1 MKKKK
6 VIRIAIFLFI
16 VFAFAVTFEKTY
28 SRYVLTEHFDTT
40 FSSAPFYFNVSS
52 DAPYLAVK
60 RVMKGNL
67 FADPTIDIV
76 VQNNDGA
83 NYNEYDVKYNIT
95 IVDNPK
101 FTFEG
106 DTNTIT
112 KTIHGGSKIDETVS
126 LKFKVK
132 NFEDPTDKIT
142 LKIEAISPYKKTFED
157 LTFNIRNEWLIQKI
171 EDLVIFS
178 NSVNEGKSYVGD
190 YVLLMNDLDFNEPSD
205 YENPNST
212 DYNDYNGDT
221 KTDILIKELQTG
233 RGFIPIGFVDET
245 KVAEQNVHF
254 SGNFDGQK
262 HTIKNLYINNNEETH
277 TTGFFGYIEKA
288 SVSNFTLEGEVT
300 SSTFASI
307 AGVISFAKDSDIDN
321 VINRANVSIEI
332 GRYQTAGVIAQAD
345 GINISNCQN
354 YGNISNGNHTGGI
367 AAIVGNGID
376 RKETTIKNSFNYG
389 NISNSQGSTAV
400 GGIVGHQ
407 VNKEVGLLTIEGC
420 KNYGIISVDGN
431 IAAEQKVGGIIG
443 IVRSKAIINDSIN
456 EGQIVGHLSRNTFS
470 FNGGGIIGRVD
481 SGNAIVRNCHNK
493 GEIKGEYRMGG
504 IVGHINSGGT
514 AYVIDSHN
522 EGTLSEALVNQNG
535 NSASGG
541 ILGYGN
547 NIHIFIINSYNKGE
561 INGYQAGGLIGAFDT
576 TAGDSAFVINTYNA
590 GSVTSKYNYAGG
602 LFGHLNK
609 ADLRVDNTYNIGT
622 VNGVSSTFTY
632 SIGYINTTTSQFVDH
647 TYYDN
652 AIQASNQTFNW
663 TPMDNATMHS
673 AGFMTTLNDNIS
685 SISITEMK
693 QKLISVGLIDEDYD
707 IHVHHWEFNEEL
719 KYPTIKNEH

>member
-1 MKKKK
+1 MKK

-112 KTIHGGSKIDETVS
+112 KTIHGGNKIDETVS

-178 NSVNEGKSYVGD
+178 NSVNNGKNYVGD
-190 YVLLMNDLDFNEPSD
+190 YVLLMDDLDFKDPTD
-205 YENPNST
+205 YENPNRT
-212 DYNDYNGDT
+212 DYDDYNGDSS
-221 KTDILIKELQTG
+221 KDPLIQELQKG

-245 KVAEQNVHF
+245 TGGDRTVHF
-254 SGNFDGQK
+254 GGNFDGQE
-262 HTIKNLYINNNEETH
+262 HTISNLYINNNVETH
-277 TTGFFGYIEKA
+277 ATGFFGYIEKA
-288 SVSNFTLEGEVT
+288 SIRNFTLEGKVT
-300 SSTFASI
+300 SNAFASI
-307 AGVISFAKDSDIDN
+307 AGVVAFGKDSVIDN
-321 VINRANVSIEI
+321 VTNRADVIIDI
-332 GRYQTAGVIAQAD
+332 GRYQTAGIIANA
-345 GINISNCQN
+345 GGMVISNCQN

-367 AAIVGNGID
+367 VAIVGNGID
-376 RKETTIKNSFNYG
+376 KNETTITNSSNYG
-389 NISNSQGSTAV
+389 TISNNLGSTAT

-407 VNKEVGLLTIEGC
+407 VNAESDLLTIENC
-420 KNYGIISVDGN
+420 HNYGTVSVDEN
-431 IAAEQKVGGIIG
+431 VQKEQKVGGIIG
-443 IVRSKAIINDSIN
+443 IVRSKAIINNSTN
-456 EGQIVGHLSRNTFS
+456 EGEIVGHLTNTSFN
-470 FNGGGIIGRVD
+470 FNGGGIIGRIEK
-481 SGNAIVRNCHNK
+481 GNAIVRNCYNL
-493 GEIKGEYRMGG
+493 GQIKGEYRMGG

-522 EGTLSEALVNQNG
+522 EGTLTDVLVNRNT
-535 NSASGG
+535 NSSSGG

-576 TAGDSAFVINTYNA
+576 TAADSAFVINSYNVGSITSTY
-590 GSVTSKYNYAGG
+590 YYAGG
-602 LFGHLNK
+602 LFGHLNQ
-609 ADLRVDNTYNIGT
+609 ADLRVDNVYNLGT
-622 VNGVSSTFTY
+622 VTGQNPY
-632 SIGYINTTTSQFVDH
+632 NIGYINTTTSHVVNR
-647 TYYDN
+647 TYHN
-652 AIQASNQTFNW
+652 GTIQASNQSYGWLEMADTTMRSTEF
-663 TPMDNATMHS
+663 MDI
-673 AGFMTTLNDNIS
+673 LNNNI
-685 SISITEMK
+685 TDVDVNEMK